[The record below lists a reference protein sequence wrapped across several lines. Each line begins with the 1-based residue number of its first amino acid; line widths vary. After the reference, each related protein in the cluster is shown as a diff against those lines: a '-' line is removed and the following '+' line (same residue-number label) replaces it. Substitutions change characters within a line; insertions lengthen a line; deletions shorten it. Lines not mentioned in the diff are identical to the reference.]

1 MGLSFATRAY
11 GYSSFAD
18 VGPKPSELFCMIVCL
33 VICIGLLHF
42 VKMIVDEMFFVMVE
56 YMKNEADELTEEIFF
71 DVLPTN
77 PCSTTDDFALAGD
90 CCYDYD
96 SYYCSR
102 ISHSHFWWGVAL
114 AWYGGG
120 GCDGIIWAAG
130 VGACLCVVYGH
141 PHTLKDFGVDFTP
154 KLKYFIYIFDVALSN
169 A

>member
-1 MGLSFATRAY
+1 
-11 GYSSFAD
+11 
-18 VGPKPSELFCMIVCL
+18 MIVCL

-96 SYYCSR
+96 SYYCSH
-102 ISHSHFWWGVAL
+102 ISHSHFWV
-114 AWYGGG
+114 GGG
-120 GCDGIIWAAG
+120 FGLVWWWWMRWYHLGG
-130 VGACLCVVYGH
+130 GRGCLCVVYGH